1 MSTLFKGK
9 QNADKEEQIDIIK
22 KFLKDKNLYPKK
34 SKDLK
39 KLLSFTL
46 NTQMKKPKF
55 EYLLNYLLNYINSSN
70 ESIFYEFLFKSCEL
84 GNITNVQKLLE
95 NGLNVN
101 CQNNLGQT
109 PLHIAISKN
118 NIELIKLLIKFEPDT
133 NISTKKDGLTAMN
146 YAEIQGNKNII
157 NIINDLNEKNKKKII
172 KSEIIDYINK
182 DMNNISNLEIDD
194 NSLFINKDN
203 NFDDIQNYNGEKMS
217 IMINDEDNNN
227 TIINNHHINVNNLN
241 ENTINQTIFNES
253 EYYEDI
259 SPKNTIKII
268 NFNNINDIN
277 YINNVNNPIHNGI
290 LNIENHQNV
299 LTEESINDKKISKDF
314 FIEPKLCSSPLKK
327 KEELSNYCNY
337 RGVNLSCAQ
346 SLTTSN
352 TMNKDQYE
360 LPLITKKTLESID
373 KKAEISKF
381 ISEINLPEIYAKKLI
396 ENGFDDLEMLISQ
409 EKNGMA
415 LYDQN
420 LKEIGISIP
429 GDRAKILIH
438 LEELAGNFEFPLEK
452 EIIYSNKILN
462 NINSSLYNFF
472 SSIDLEEYINT
483 FKEKGY
489 YNAELLLIQMVSKHP
504 INEDILKKDFGVNKI
519 GHVKRIMLNLIIS
532 SENYVKKLKN
542 RTNDNKNNKSIDFL
556 DNPNLKVCDI
566 CFIF

>member
-1 MSTLFKGK
+1 MSTLIKEK
-9 QNADKEEQIDIIK
+9 QNTDKKEQIDIIK
-22 KFLKDKNLYPKK
+22 KLLKDKNLNLKK

-39 KLLSFTL
+39 ILLSLTL
-46 NTQMKKPKF
+46 NAEMKKPKF

-84 GNITNVQKLLE
+84 GNITYVQKLLE

-118 NIELIKLLIKFEPDT
+118 NIELIELLIKFEPDT

-157 NIINDLNEKNKKKII
+157 NIIYDLHEKNKKQLI

-182 DMNNISNLEIDD
+182 DMSNISNLEIDD

-203 NFDDIQNYNGEKMS
+203 NFDDIQNYNGEKIP
-217 IMINDEDNNN
+217 IMINDEDNN
-227 TIINNHHINVNNLN
+227 TSSNNHHINVNNLN
-241 ENTINQTIFNES
+241 ENTISQTIFNDS

-268 NFNNINDIN
+268 NFNSINNIN
-277 YINNVNNPIHNGI
+277 YINNINNPNHNGI
-290 LNIENHQNV
+290 LNIENHQKC
-299 LTEESINDKKISKDF
+299 LTDESINYKKMSKDL
-314 FIEPKLCSSPLKK
+314 FIDPKLYSSPLKK
-327 KEELSNYCNY
+327 IEELSNYCNY

-352 TMNKDQYE
+352 SMNRDQYE
-360 LPLITKKTLESID
+360 SPLISKKTLESID
-373 KKAEISKF
+373 KKVAISKF

-396 ENGFDDLEMLISQ
+396 ENGFDDLEMLIIQ

-415 LYDQN
+415 LLDQN
-420 LKEIGISIP
+420 LKDIGINIP
-429 GDRAKILIH
+429 GDRAKILIN
-438 LEELAGNFEFPLEK
+438 LEELAGNFEFPLER
-452 EIIYSNKILN
+452 EIIYSNKILDD
-462 NINSSLYNFF
+462 INSSLYNFL

-504 INEDILKKDFGVNKI
+504 INEDILKNDFGVNKI
-519 GHVKRIMLNLIIS
+519 GHVKRIMLNLIS
-532 SENYVKKLKN
+532 CFENYVTKLKN
-542 RTNDNKNNKSIDFL
+542 RTNDNKNYKSIDFM
-556 DNPNLKVCDI
+556 DNPDLKVCDI